1 MPGANIVAACLAKR
15 VGQPSPVILAGYTKS
30 GHSKPALNASLL
42 AIVDPPDSV
51 RRRLRKKNRIQRNK
65 LTPNFHAQ
73 LRQVNTE

>member
-42 AIVDPPDSV
+42 AIVDPPGTSKNDRFSFFFFLLNTHTKY
-51 RRRLRKKNRIQRNK
+51 RFRKSI
-65 LTPNFHAQ
+65 
-73 LRQVNTE
+73 